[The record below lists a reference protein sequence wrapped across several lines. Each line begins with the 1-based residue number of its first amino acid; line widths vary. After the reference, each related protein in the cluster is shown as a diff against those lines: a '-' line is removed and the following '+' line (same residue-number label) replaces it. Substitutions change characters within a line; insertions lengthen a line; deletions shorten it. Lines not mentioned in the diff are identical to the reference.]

1 MSDHTFTWGGTA
13 AAGTTTATGYS
24 DTHTSKK
31 PNVSI
36 CCWLSAAGGTATV
49 LARRSND
56 ATGHETTL
64 GTLSLS
70 GVSDVQALDT
80 TSAFDTIR
88 LEVTAISGGAVVAGN
103 IMRTHD

>member
-1 MSDHTFTWGGTA
+1 VEPPLPVPPLQQATA
-13 AAGTTTATGYS
+13 IAT
-24 DTHTSKK
+24 
-31 PNVSI
+31 PV
-36 CCWLSAAGGTATV
+36 
-49 LARRSND
+49 RSRND